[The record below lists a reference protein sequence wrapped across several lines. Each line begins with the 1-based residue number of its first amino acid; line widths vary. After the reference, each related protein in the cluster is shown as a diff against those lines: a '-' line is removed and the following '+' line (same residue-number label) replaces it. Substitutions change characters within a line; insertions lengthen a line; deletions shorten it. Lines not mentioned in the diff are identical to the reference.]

1 MNRLDTSIPPRLI
14 LLLRELLFA
23 LLPTVAVNLLCA
35 LAVTTLMH
43 IGPGFY
49 ENLMLAMCIGLLTM
63 VLINGFRVAIWGDDK
78 PAWIGFLALLAVLAP
93 ASLLLGRALSAR
105 ILEQPIV
112 WWPLAGSDGV
122 TGVLVLISLVSVGA
136 AIFFWNR
143 DNAAS
148 ALANASEVEKHAVQA
163 QLQMLQAQIEPHLLF
178 DTLSTLQTLIGAE
191 PLRAQHMLNQLNL
204 FMRTTLATSRNDS
217 TTLKKEF
224 DLIGAYLGLM
234 SLRMG
239 LRLSY
244 TLQLPEHLG
253 RLRLAPMLLQPLVEN
268 AIKHGL
274 EPKADGGNCTVRA
287 ALHQDLLVL
296 SVFDTGVGLASGAAL
311 NQPAPRAGLGVVGRK
326 EPKIGQ
332 HFGLEHIR
340 ERVSTLYGPL
350 AELIITHNVPAGT
363 MAQIAIP
370 LKSLKSV
377 HRNPAGR
384 RTPAN

>member
-1 MNRLDTSIPPRLI
+1 MNRQDTSIPPRLI

-23 LLPTVAVNLLCA
+23 LLPTLAVILLCA
-35 LAVTTLMH
+35 LAVTYLMR
-43 IGPGFY
+43 IGAGFQ
-49 ENLMLAMCIGLLTM
+49 ENLVLAMCIGLLAM
-63 VLINGFRVAIWGDDK
+63 VLIDGSRVAIWGDDK
-78 PAWIGFLALLAVLAP
+78 PDPLGFLVSLVVLAP

-105 ILEQPIV
+105 ILGQPLA
-112 WWPLAGSDGV
+112 WWPVADSDGV
-122 TGVLVLISLVSVGA
+122 IGVLVLMSLVSLGA
-136 AIFFWNR
+136 AIYFWNR
-143 DNAAS
+143 ETNAA
-148 ALANASEVEKHAVQA
+148 AQAHASEVEKQAVQA

-311 NQPAPRAGLGVVGRK
+311 NQPAPRAGLGAVGRK
-326 EPKIGQ
+326 EPRIGM
-332 HFGLEHIR
+332 HFGLEQIR

-370 LKSLKSV
+370 LKSLKTV
-377 HRNPAGR
+377 HRTAGR
-384 RTPAN
+384 KPPAA